1 MRRGEKM
8 PTLIKALTR
17 IPVICLILL
26 ANVALV
32 ATPALA
38 EEDLVVRITQ
48 VDTSQFPLVTAYVS
62 VTNSAGEPME
72 VEPSRLTLSE
82 NGVEMKPESIT
93 GVGETENP
101 LTTMLVMD
109 VSGSMNANDKLE
121 AAKEAARAYV
131 RQMRPND
138 RAGLMTFNTSIKVQQ
153 NVTTDTSLLL
163 SAIKKLKAK
172 DDTAMYDALM
182 QAIDTLQPVSGRK
195 AIIVLTDGLDNR
207 SQSDAAQVIV
217 KIGEAGLSISTIGLG
232 DPEHPSGVLSG
243 LDEASLSALAQT
255 AGGGYAY
262 ANDADS
268 LTKIYERY
276 GRALQSEYAITY
288 TSPST
293 LRDGVN
299 RALSVSLATGK
310 TRNAIAEGSTYNPGG
325 LVPEVAQPA
334 SWGVFFGLLG
344 VLLVLL
350 LLPTIVGKIMVRR
363 EVKPEG
369 RVKLH
374 EEAGTNAKRVR
385 LKE

>member
-1 MRRGEKM
+1 MF
-8 PTLIKALTR
+8 TQIKSLTR
-17 IPVICLILL
+17 IMVICLMLL
-26 ANVALV
+26 ANLTITAGS
-32 ATPALA
+32 ALA
-38 EEDLVVRITQ
+38 EDELVVRITQ
-48 VDTSQFPLVTAYVS
+48 VDTSQFPYVTAYVS
-62 VTNSAGEPME
+62 VTDADGEPAE
-72 VEPSRLTLSE
+72 VESSRLTLSE
-82 NGVEMKPESIT
+82 NGVAMTPESIT
-93 GVGETENP
+93 AVGETENP
-101 LTTMLVMD
+101 LTTLLVMD

-121 AAKEAARAYV
+121 AAKDAAHAYV

-138 RAGLMTFNTSIKVQQ
+138 QAGLMTFNTDIKVAQGI
-153 NVTTDTSLLL
+153 TTDSSQLL

-182 QAIDTLQPVSGRK
+182 QAIDELQPVSGRK
-195 AIIVLTDGLDNR
+195 AIIVLTDGMDNR
-207 SQSDAAQVIV
+207 SQADGAQVIA
-217 KIGEAGLSISTIGLG
+217 KISPAGLSISTIGLG
-232 DPEHPSGVLSG
+232 DPAHASGVLSG
-243 LDEASLSALAQT
+243 LDEAALSALAQT

-268 LTKIYERY
+268 LTQIYERY

-288 TSPST
+288 SSPST

-299 RALSVSLATGK
+299 RALSVSLSTGK

-350 LLPTIVGKIMVRR
+350 LLPTIVGKFMAAR
-363 EVKPEG
+363 EAKSEG
-369 RVKLH
+369 RVKLKD
-374 EEAGTNAKRVR
+374 EVSTKRVK